1 MNDDLRIS
9 SVSFGQ
15 SGLCCENNYFNVRCL
30 KSRLLPFG
38 RMEIFPAQPRMRL
51 DESMV
56 IAMELDDK
64 RDMSIQ

>member
-1 MNDDLRIS
+1 
-9 SVSFGQ
+9 
-15 SGLCCENNYFNVRCL
+15 
-30 KSRLLPFG
+30 
-38 RMEIFPAQPRMRL
+38 MEIFPAQPRMRL